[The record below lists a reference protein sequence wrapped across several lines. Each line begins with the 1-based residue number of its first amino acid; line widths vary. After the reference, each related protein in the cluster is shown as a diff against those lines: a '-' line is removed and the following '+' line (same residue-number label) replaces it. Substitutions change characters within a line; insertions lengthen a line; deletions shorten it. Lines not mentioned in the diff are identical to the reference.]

1 MPAPCIGVK
10 EQFKISGSNL
20 SATTESVRNP
30 IDWMR
35 WIPVVTLSLIVIVL
49 LLISSRVILIP
60 LLTSLALAYL
70 LEPGVEWFEK
80 RGWSRGASVLL
91 TLTAATLVAI
101 LALVFVLPGIWDQ
114 LVRSYEQ
121 LPLALKAGQER
132 IEPLLARL
140 KTASPPAY
148 DFIYS
153 LFSSVKDPAQQEQFK
168 SSVIGWLQSG
178 LFRLFNAT
186 AGILDLLLI
195 PFFVYY
201 LLADYRNARGHV
213 DRLIP
218 PRHREAATGL
228 LDQINSVLS
237 AYVRSQL
244 LIAFVMGLLY
254 ALGFAILR
262 VPLALTLGLLSGL
275 LNFVPYLGTLS
286 GLVLALSFTA
296 LEGAGVW
303 RLAGVALIFVI
314 VQSIEGYYLTPKL
327 MGEKLDLHPLWVL
340 LGLVIAGNLFG
351 LLGIILAVPVMAM
364 SRVVLSF
371 LEDLY
376 QKSNFYRRSGQA
388 LVTAEGAPAHLIG
401 TAELKMPQ
409 EASEIIV
416 EPFSTERERKVI
428 LTTGELR
435 IRQKEK
441 DKSSFDE

>member
-1 MPAPCIGVK
+1 M
-10 EQFKISGSNL
+10 
-20 SATTESVRNP
+20 RNP

-35 WIPVVTLSLIVIVL
+35 WIPAVVLSLIVIVL
-49 LLISSRVILIP
+49 LLIGSRVILIP

-80 RGWSRGASVLL
+80 RGWSRGASVLM
-91 TLTAATLVAI
+91 TLTAATLVAM
-101 LALVFVLPGIWDQ
+101 LALIFVLPGIWDQ

-121 LPLALKAGQER
+121 LPLALRAGQER

-148 DFIYS
+148 DFVYS
-153 LFSSVKDPAQQEQFK
+153 LFNSVKDPAQQQQFK
-168 SSVIGWLQSG
+168 SSIIGWLQSG

-201 LLADYRNARGHV
+201 LLADYRHARGHI

-218 PRHREAATGL
+218 PRHRETVTAL
-228 LDQINSVLS
+228 LDQINSVMS

-303 RLAGVALIFVI
+303 RLIGVALIFVI

-340 LGLVIAGNLFG
+340 LGLVVAGNLFG

-376 QKSNFYRRSGQA
+376 QKSVFYRRSGQS
-388 LVTAEGAPAHLIG
+388 LVTAEGAPVHLIG

-416 EPFSTERERKVI
+416 EPFITERERKVI

-441 DKSSFDE
+441 DKSSADE